1 GEINGVEEGIEY
13 ILRERFH
20 GKFERRLQINVPVN
34 VSAAEATYENGVLR
48 LVLPKAEEAKPRR
61 IMVNV
66 AQQNDR
72 WYGIATGGCAVAC
85 CCFQQPRK
93 PGRRRSTPP
102 SRDDEIAGTLG
113 TTKAAIPDRCG
124 LAAVSNAER
133 RAELPPAKCS
143 TNLPE

>member
-1 GEINGVEEGIEY
+1 MLLVRQPYSVTRRYVRPAAAPQERIYRLPVDAYVTDDEVVLIASVPGLKLDDLDITVDDGELVIRGEINGVEEGIEY

-66 AQQNDR
+66 AQ
-72 WYGIATGGCAVAC
+72 
-85 CCFQQPRK
+85 
-93 PGRRRSTPP
+93 
-102 SRDDEIAGTLG
+102 
-113 TTKAAIPDRCG
+113 
-124 LAAVSNAER
+124 
-133 RAELPPAKCS
+133 
-143 TNLPE
+143 